1 MRNSKKAPEINSS
14 SMADIAFLLLIF
26 FLVTTQFASDKGIL
40 IQLPPKLD
48 EIPPEQI
55 EIPDY
60 EILTVLINSADALQ
74 VEGDRMD
81 DVADL
86 VQMVKDHCLNE
97 GRDPDFSSAREKAIV
112 SIKADRGTSYEMYLS
127 VLDAVDQA
135 YNEMYARYLQISA
148 FEFTE
153 LDRGSE
159 QYDAAKA
166 WLPKQVSIAEP
177 TDIGG

>member
-48 EIPPEQI
+48 EKPPEL

-60 EILTVLINSADALQ
+60 QILTVLINSYDNLL
-74 VEGDRMD
+74 VNNDPMKE
-81 DVADL
+81 VTDL
-86 VQMVKDHCLNE
+86 TQKVKDHVLNN
-97 GRDPDFSSAREKAIV
+97 GVDPTLSTAPDKAIV
-112 SIKADRGTSYEMYLS
+112 SIKSDRGTTYEMYLS

-135 YNEMYARYLQISA
+135 YNELYADKLGITPA
-148 FEFTE
+148 EFRE
-153 LDRGSE
+153 LDNSSE
-159 QYDAAKA
+159 EYQKAKEGM
-166 WLPKQVSIAEP
+166 PKQVSIAEP